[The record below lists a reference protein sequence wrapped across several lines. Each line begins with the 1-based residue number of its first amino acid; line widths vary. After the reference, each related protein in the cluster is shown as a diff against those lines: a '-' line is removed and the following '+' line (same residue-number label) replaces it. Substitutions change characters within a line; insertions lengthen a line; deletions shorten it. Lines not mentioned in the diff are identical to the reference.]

1 MESKKTEKSVQK
13 LVSALY
19 LLTSF
24 FSDLEPMKWRL
35 RELGGRLISVKEGQ
49 STVLEIMGLL
59 SVAKNAGL
67 ISDTNFEIIHKE
79 FEKLSLTGEN
89 MKDMLASIP
98 EPQLRNEPSSQ
109 LPQHRVELD
118 ATHHESVR
126 PQYGAHE
133 YLPAVERHEHIVKDR
148 NVRETHQAKDR
159 SDGAVAIKK
168 NSRQTA
174 ILSLLKKK
182 KEIMV
187 RDVSP
192 FIDGVS
198 EKTIQRELLA
208 MVNKGILRKEGEK
221 RWSRYSLAE

>member
-1 MESKKTEKSVQK
+1 MESKKTEK

-35 RELGGRLISVKEGQ
+35 RELGGSLVSVREKQ
-49 STVLEIMGLL
+49 NTVHEIMGLL
-59 SVAKNAGL
+59 TIAKNAGL
-67 ISDTNFEIIHKE
+67 VSDMNYGIIYKE
-79 FEKLSLTGEN
+79 FEKIAPAKNDLEE
-89 MKDMLASIP
+89 MLV
-98 EPQLRNEPSSQ
+98 E
-109 LPQHRVELD
+109 LPQPEHRLENRTEPNPSQSHSYSEYKVENRVQ
-118 ATHHESVR
+118 SK
-126 PQYGAHE
+126 PHE
-133 YLPAVERHEHIVKDR
+133 YLPSVEHHEQMLKDR
-148 NVRETHQAKDR
+148 NVRDIRAPKER
-159 SDGAVAIKK
+159 SDGAVAVKK

-192 FIDGVS
+192 FIEGVS